1 MSIDDA
7 NILYRK
13 FKKNFNNKINIQ
25 FIMGEI
31 GPYEVL
37 AITSWLVPAITA
49 IWLIF
54 LQRDLSEKVAEFK
67 MRLKKYGEDESRKIL
82 ARIQKILK
90 EEKDTSKALETLTN
104 YFDDWSLKSE
114 AISLLMKK
122 EDDIYNIGKSMLF
135 LLILVFG
142 AGIYASLNPTESF
155 WFFSVSRVSVLYWL
169 FLILIFIVVLWFWK
183 IFDFGK
189 ELNRVYYGGLS
200 EMEDIILK
208 YIEKVKKE
216 RGKKS

>member
-1 MSIDDA
+1 
-7 NILYRK
+7 
-13 FKKNFNNKINIQ
+13 
-25 FIMGEI
+25 
-31 GPYEVL
+31 L

>member
-1 MSIDDA
+1 
-7 NILYRK
+7 
-13 FKKNFNNKINIQ
+13 
-25 FIMGEI
+25 MGEI